1 MKRSQQ
7 ILAIAGL
14 ALAIWSMCYGFYY
27 AVWVEHQTLDGIG
40 GALAAGF
47 QHAALRETAASHA
60 SLADYARAKYVYT
73 REVDAHSHW
82 IGLAMVLL
90 VLAALWSRVSFGER
104 ARGLLAAALIA
115 GAYAFPLGVL
125 FQNHLPGRVGVAGQG
140 LAIGGSV
147 LLICALLLV
156 ALGFAREPAR

>member
-14 ALAIWSMCYGFYY
+14 ALAIWTMAYGFYY
-27 AVWVEHQTLDGIG
+27 AVWIEHQTLDHVG
-40 GALAAGF
+40 GSLAGAF

-82 IGLAMVLL
+82 IGLAMILM
-90 VLAALWSRVSFGER
+90 VLAALWNRLSFGER
-104 ARGLLAAALIA
+104 ARGLLAGALIA
-115 GAYAFPLGVL
+115 GAFGFPLGVL
-125 FQNHLPGRVGVAGQG
+125 LQNQSPGALGVIGQLLAVAGSAVLI
-140 LAIGGSV
+140 LALGV
-147 LLICALLLV
+147 V
-156 ALGFAREPAR
+156 AAGFARER